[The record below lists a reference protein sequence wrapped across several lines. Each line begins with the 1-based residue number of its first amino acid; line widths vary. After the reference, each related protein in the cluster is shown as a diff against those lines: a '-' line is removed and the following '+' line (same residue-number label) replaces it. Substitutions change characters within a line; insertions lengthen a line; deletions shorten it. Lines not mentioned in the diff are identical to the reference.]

1 MAKKSYGNHAN
12 PRLAIFVRALSG
24 GFELCDKSCSDNE
37 DMFVVL
43 DATYHDLYDRPEY
56 VPLAI
61 VRLGDC
67 FLIKN
72 MKSFV
77 RRLFVRRYFLKLFEK
92 SFTKNFLMFSVQ
104 TI

>member
-1 MAKKSYGNHAN
+1 
-12 PRLAIFVRALSG
+12 
-24 GFELCDKSCSDNE
+24 
-37 DMFVVL
+37 MFVVF

-56 VPLAI
+56 VSLAI

-77 RRLFVRRYFLKLFEK
+77 RRLFVRRYFPKLFEK